1 MRIIHLLN
9 KNIIFLDEI
18 DADET
23 ALFQEKY
30 LMNETPV
37 ILKGMGKDWPAIKRW
52 SADFFRNTYG
62 HVEVPVCHYKTKKQE
77 LYKNQRKM
85 LLNVYLNLAE
95 GNYLSDEVNDP
106 PYLGGW
112 IYHTEF
118 PELLDDIDMTLPCF
132 PDNWLYKLPSSIS
145 IPPTNLLIG
154 YQQVSSPLHT
164 DSFFV
169 NSVLTMIV
177 GEKKARLV
185 SPSHTFAVSNGQDLF
200 NPDIANNVLEQGAE
214 IFEGTILAGDAI
226 YIPPGWWHN
235 VINCGFTIAVQNLH
249 VDTCRFLLF
258 EQQMRAL
265 VLPMLRKIDDL
276 GTAARQELL
285 SAKTT
290 MPSLL
295 SHKIGGFIEH
305 EKKYILFLKKSAKK
319 SQEHLKIYCMQ
330 NSNAEQQEHPLIGD

>member
-1 MRIIHLLN
+1 MPN

-18 DADET
+18 DAGDT
-23 ALFQEKY
+23 RLFQENY

-52 SADFFRNTYG
+52 SAEYFINTYG
-62 HVEVPVCHYKTKKQE
+62 HVEVPVCYYKTKKQE
-77 LYKNQRKM
+77 LYNNQYKM
-85 LLNVYLNLAE
+85 LLKTYLKLAQE
-95 GNYLSDEVNDP
+95 NYLSDEVDEP

-200 NPDIANNVLEQGAE
+200 NSGIASDVLEQGAD
-214 IFEGTILAGDAI
+214 IFEGTISAGDAI

-235 VINCGFTIAVQNLH
+235 VINRGFTIAVQNLH
-249 VDTCRFLLF
+249 VDTHRFPLF

-285 SAKTT
+285 RAKTI
-290 MPSLL
+290 MPPLP

-305 EKKYILFLKKSAKK
+305 EKKYIAFLKKSAKK
-319 SQEHLKIYCMQ
+319 SQEHLKTYCMQ
-330 NSNAEQQEHPLIGD
+330 NSDTE

>member
-1 MRIIHLLN
+1 MEN
-9 KNIIFLDEI
+9 KNIILLESI
-18 DADET
+18 DASD
-23 ALFQEKY
+23 AMSFQKNY
-30 LMNETPV
+30 LMNEKPV
-37 ILKGMGKDWPAIKRW
+37 ILKGMGKDWPAIRRW

-62 HVEVPVCHYKTKKQE
+62 HVKVPVCYYKTKRQE
-77 LYKNQRKM
+77 LYKDQTKM
-85 LLNVYLNLAE
+85 TLGEYIYLAE
-95 GNYLSDEVNDP
+95 RNNAFDNNAEL

-112 IYHTEF
+112 IYHKEF

-154 YQQVSSPLHT
+154 YQHVSSPLHT

-200 NPDIANNVLEQGAE
+200 NSDIANEVLKHGAD
-214 IFEGTILAGDAI
+214 IFEGAISAGDAL

-249 VDTCRFLLF
+249 VDTYRFPLF
-258 EQQMRAL
+258 EQQMRGF
-265 VLPMLRKIDDL
+265 VLPLLSKIEDL
-276 GTAARQELL
+276 GREAREELFKAEKTL
-285 SAKTT
+285 S
-290 MPSLL
+290 PPL
-295 SHKIGGFIEH
+295 SHKIGAFVEH
-305 EKKYILFLKKSAKK
+305 EKNYIMFLKKSAKK
-319 SQEHLKIYCMQ
+319 SEDYLSGYHQ
-330 NSNAEQQEHPLIGD
+330 

>member
-1 MRIIHLLN
+1 MEN
-9 KNIIFLDEI
+9 KNIILLESI
-18 DADET
+18 DASD
-23 ALFQEKY
+23 AMLFQKNY
-30 LMNETPV
+30 LMNEKPV
-37 ILKGMGKDWPAIKRW
+37 ILKGMGKDWPAIRRW

-62 HVEVPVCHYKTKKQE
+62 HVKVPVCYYKTKRQE
-77 LYKNQRKM
+77 RYKNQTKM
-85 LLNVYLNLAE
+85 PLGEYIYLAE
-95 GNYLSDEVNDP
+95 RNNASDNNAEL

-112 IYHTEF
+112 IYHKEF

-154 YQQVSSPLHT
+154 YQHVSSPLHT

-200 NPDIANNVLEQGAE
+200 NPDITNEVLKQGAD
-214 IFEGTILAGDAI
+214 IFEGTISAGDAL

-249 VDTCRFLLF
+249 IDTYRFPLF
-258 EQQMRAL
+258 EQQMRGF
-265 VLPMLRKIDDL
+265 VLPLLSKIEDL
-276 GTAARQELL
+276 GREAREELFKAEKTL
-285 SAKTT
+285 S
-290 MPSLL
+290 PPL
-295 SHKIGGFIEH
+295 SHKIGGFVEN
-305 EKKYILFLKKSAKK
+305 EKNYITFLKKSAKK
-319 SQEHLKIYCMQ
+319 SEDYLSGYHQ
-330 NSNAEQQEHPLIGD
+330 

>member
-1 MRIIHLLN
+1 MEN
-9 KNIIFLDEI
+9 KNIILLESI
-18 DADET
+18 DASHVV
-23 ALFQEKY
+23 LFRKNY
-30 LMNETPV
+30 LMNEKPV

-62 HVEVPVCHYKTKKQE
+62 HIKVPVCYYKTKRQE
-77 LYKNQRKM
+77 TYKDQTKM
-85 LLNVYLNLAE
+85 PLGEYIYLAE
-95 GNYLSDEVNDP
+95 KNSAFDNDAEL

-112 IYHTEF
+112 IYHKEF
-118 PELLDDIDMTLPCF
+118 PELLDDIDMSLPCF

-185 SPSHTFAVSNGQDLF
+185 SPAHTFAVSNGQDLF
-200 NPDIANNVLEQGAE
+200 NSDIANEVFKHGAD
-214 IFEGTILAGDAI
+214 IFEGTISAGDAL

-249 VDTCRFLLF
+249 VDTYRFPLF
-258 EQQMRAL
+258 EQQMRGF
-265 VLPMLRKIDDL
+265 VLPLLSKIEDL
-276 GTAARQELL
+276 GREAREELFKAEKTL
-285 SAKTT
+285 S
-290 MPSLL
+290 PPL
-295 SHKIGGFIEH
+295 SHKVGGFVEH
-305 EKKYILFLKKSAKK
+305 EKNYIIFLKKSAKK
-319 SQEHLKIYCMQ
+319 SEDYLSGYHQQ
-330 NSNAEQQEHPLIGD
+330 NSSG

>member
-1 MRIIHLLN
+1 LEN
-9 KNIIFLDEI
+9 KNIILLESI
-18 DADET
+18 DASHVV
-23 ALFQEKY
+23 LFRKNY
-30 LMNETPV
+30 LMNEKPV

-62 HVEVPVCHYKTKKQE
+62 HIKVPVCYYKTKRQE
-77 LYKNQRKM
+77 PYKDQTKM
-85 LLNVYLNLAE
+85 PLGEYIYLAE
-95 GNYLSDEVNDP
+95 KNSAFENDSEL

-112 IYHTEF
+112 IYHKEF
-118 PELLDDIDMTLPCF
+118 PELLDDIDMSLPCF

-185 SPSHTFAVSNGQDLF
+185 SPAHTFAVSNGQDLF
-200 NPDIANNVLEQGAE
+200 NPDIANEVLKHGAD
-214 IFEGTILAGDAI
+214 IFEGTISAGDAL

-249 VDTCRFLLF
+249 VDTYRFPLF
-258 EQQMRAL
+258 EQQMRGF
-265 VLPMLRKIDDL
+265 VLPLLSKIEDL
-276 GTAARQELL
+276 GREARKELFKAEKTL
-285 SAKTT
+285 S
-290 MPSLL
+290 PPL
-295 SHKIGGFIEH
+295 SHKIGGFVEH
-305 EKKYILFLKKSAKK
+305 EKNYIMFLKKSAKK
-319 SQEHLKIYCMQ
+319 SEDYLSGYHQQ
-330 NSNAEQQEHPLIGD
+330 NSSG